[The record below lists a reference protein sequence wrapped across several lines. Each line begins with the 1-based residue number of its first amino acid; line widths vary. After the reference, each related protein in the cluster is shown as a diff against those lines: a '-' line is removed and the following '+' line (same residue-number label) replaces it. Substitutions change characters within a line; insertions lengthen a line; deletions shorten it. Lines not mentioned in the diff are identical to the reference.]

1 MTAKA
6 TQPCKTILTNRERT
20 MAFALVG
27 SGHTMSHIYM
37 LTLPPLFFLIK
48 EDLGVSYAALGLLV
62 TVFHVATGV
71 CQIPSGILVDR
82 MGARVTLTTGMM
94 LISCSM
100 GAIGLVDSYWLMVAM
115 ATLAGVGNSVFHP
128 ADYAVLAASVD
139 DRHLGKAFGFHLL
152 AGNLGF
158 AAAPV
163 LMVAMAALWG
173 WHGALIGIGAA
184 GIAVSIAMMI
194 FGKVL
199 RTGDVPAK
207 GKVEANEGT
216 DIRVLTS
223 PRILVMLSFFLLL
236 ALSITGIQTFS
247 VTTLVDMFGVKLTTA
262 NTALTVFLTAG
273 FVGVA
278 IGGFIVDKLKR
289 PVFTV
294 SASMLVGAA
303 CLAVVGAV
311 PLPVLGLFA
320 TMAIGG
326 VFIGIMRP
334 ARDMMVNA
342 ITPPGAT
349 GKVFGFVGTGLST
362 GSAIAPVTFGWLID
376 QGATSLVF
384 AVIVTMIL
392 ACAGIAI
399 IVDRMGN
406 FVDSASES

>member
-1 MTAKA
+1 
-6 TQPCKTILTNRERT
+6 

-311 PLPVLGLFA
+311 SLPVLGLFA